1 MVHLPVEFW
10 SPLCLSHVASGVGN
24 SLYADSV
31 TEEQLR
37 LGYARVLVEVNV
49 DSEFPKEIDLDMGKG
64 KSITVGV

>member
-1 MVHLPVEFW
+1 
-10 SPLCLSHVASGVGN
+10 VASGVGN